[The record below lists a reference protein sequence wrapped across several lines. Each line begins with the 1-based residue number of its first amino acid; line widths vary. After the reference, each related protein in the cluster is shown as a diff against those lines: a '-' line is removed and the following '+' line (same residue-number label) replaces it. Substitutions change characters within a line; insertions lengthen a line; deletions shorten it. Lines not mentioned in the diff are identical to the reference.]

1 MQTRDKLC
9 LMYPVIVEG
18 KYDLKKLKNVISS
31 PVITLGGFSVFG
43 DRQKR
48 ILLSR
53 ISGGGVILLTDSD
66 NAGRFIRSKIRQ
78 YLDPEKTYNVYI
90 PKISGKEKRKSSPS
104 ADGLLGVE
112 GMQDELIYDLL
123 LPYASAEGRKRAGID
138 KMTFYRDGLSGK
150 PDSAAKRKA
159 LAEKLGLPNDLTANA
174 LIEAIDLAVTYEQY
188 RAALEDE

>member
-1 MQTRDKLC
+1 
-9 LMYPVIVEG
+9 MYPVIVEG